1 MAVGS
6 TCRKLKVLDVAFSSR
21 ITNISIGAILK
32 LVCLEELNILDTSI
46 SYEGYTKLI
55 NGLSRNT
62 VNESL
67 LKFGC
72 SRLVTSHFHLLLNG
86 FQNLVEISIKRC
98 CCDSAVAGLQNL
110 QTVRFTDFWFSDIQA
125 LIVIKGSQLLE
136 LQLKNVGDINLK
148 VIDENCLS
156 LKHLPISGYV
166 RHVPQFENNDDPL
179 PGFQSSHHLSLY
191 LYKREYFIPYILS

>member
-1 MAVGS
+1 M
-6 TCRKLKVLDVAFSSR
+6 
-21 ITNISIGAILK
+21 
-32 LVCLEELNILDTSI
+32 
-46 SYEGYTKLI
+46 
-55 NGLSRNT
+55 
-62 VNESL
+62 
-67 LKFGC
+67 
-72 SRLVTSHFHLLLNG
+72 
-86 FQNLVEISIKRC
+86 EISIKRC

>member
-72 SRLVTSHFHLLLNG
+72 S
-86 FQNLVEISIKRC
+86 
-98 CCDSAVAGLQNL
+98 
-110 QTVRFTDFWFSDIQA
+110 
-125 LIVIKGSQLLE
+125 
-136 LQLKNVGDINLK
+136 
-148 VIDENCLS
+148 
-156 LKHLPISGYV
+156 
-166 RHVPQFENNDDPL
+166 
-179 PGFQSSHHLSLY
+179 
-191 LYKREYFIPYILS
+191 